1 VIIILSR
8 KALTKMQAILIAAV
22 VIIAAAVAVY
32 FYMPRPPPLE
42 KEVVVYG
49 IWAEVEG
56 ENFEKA
62 LDIFEEKTGVKVKY
76 IPQSDIRTAIMTEF
90 ASGEVQFDIAIIP
103 WAGLIKELAK
113 KGHIEDL
120 TPILEEEGLKDKL
133 VKDLLEMVKVDG
145 KYYAIPIKM
154 SVKTL
159 LWYNPKVFKK
169 YGLKPPENWD
179 EFISVCEALKAN
191 GVQPLAA
198 GGKTKWTLTEYMEA
212 FIFGMHGPQLTY
224 DLIEHKV
231 EWTDPRVRES
241 FELMADLIKKGYWGE
256 HPEAEEGVPQFTRLG
271 NGEVGMWLILSAAN
285 VFMSQY
291 FGFAPGEDYD
301 VVRWPN
307 PNPKAPKTV
316 AANADYVIIPKKA
329 PHPVAARKLAAWLG
343 GAEYQEAM
351 VRMKGY
357 LAPNLDVPLDAY
369 DPIDS
374 KVILILKE
382 SDAIVP
388 DLDDACPGEF
398 QLVIWS
404 KIQEFFANP
413 DNLDTILKDLEAEA
427 DRIYGG

>member
-1 VIIILSR
+1 MQVILLAAIILV
-8 KALTKMQAILIAAV
+8 A
-22 VIIAAAVAVY
+22 IIAAVY
-32 FYMPRPPPLE
+32 FYMPKPVELE

-49 IWAEVEG
+49 IWAEAEG
-56 ENFEKA
+56 ENFQKA
-62 LDIFEEKTGVKVKY
+62 LDIFEEKTGVTVNY

-103 WAGLIKELAK
+103 WAGLIKELART
-113 KGHIEDL
+113 GHIEDI
-120 TPILEEEGLKDKL
+120 TPILKEEGLEEKL
-133 VKDLLEMVKVDG
+133 FKDLLEIVKVDG
-145 KYYAIPIKM
+145 KYYGIPIKM

-159 LWYNPKVFKK
+159 LWYNPKVFEK
-169 YGLKPPENWD
+169 YGLKPPTNWD
-179 EFISVCEALKAN
+179 EFLGVCETLKNN

-212 FIFGMHGPQLTY
+212 FLFGMHGPQLTF

-231 EWTDPRVRES
+231 EWTDPKVKET
-241 FELMADLIKKGYWGE
+241 FALMADLIKKGYWGE

-271 NGEVGMWLILSAAN
+271 NGEVGMWLILSATN

-291 FGFAPGEDYD
+291 FGFTPGEDYD
-301 VVRWPN
+301 VIPWPN
-307 PNPKAPKTV
+307 PNPNVPKTV
-316 AANADYVIIPKKA
+316 AANADYVIIAKKA
-329 PHPVAARKLAAWLG
+329 PHPNAAKKLAAWLG

-357 LAPNLDVPLDAY
+357 LAPNKDVPLNAY

-374 KVILILKE
+374 KVINILNNA
-382 SDAIVP
+382 DAIVP

-398 QLVIWS
+398 QLVILS

-413 DNLDTILKDLEAEA
+413 DNLDAILSEMEAEA
-427 DRIYGG
+427 DRIYGGG